1 MIERELVHIEERTER
16 TPFLIETA
24 KYEPLYTCLDYSAS
38 AHDAGFL
45 GHVQGATNQP
55 EIVENLGRFH
65 DREDLR
71 VGNRGAH
78 VNGEV
83 VGSCYRLTVRCD
95 DERTNGYFVS
105 SVSLS
110 GLSQTELH
118 KKFVM
123 HTNNITAPY
132 NKIKQIEEGGRNM
145 IYITAWKLKPNSNG

>member
-1 MIERELVHIEERTER
+1 MIERELVHIEERAES

-24 KYEPLYTCLDYSAS
+24 EYQPFNTRLNDSAS

-45 GHVQGATNQP
+45 GHVQGATDQP

-71 VGNRGAH
+71 VGNRGTH
-78 VNGEV
+78 LNGEV
-83 VGSCYRLTVRCD
+83 VGSCYGLTVRCD

-123 HTNNITAPY
+123 HANNITVPY
-132 NKIKQIEEGGRNM
+132 NKIKQIEDNFIADESG
-145 IYITAWKLKPNSNG
+145 